1 MKTFLQSI
9 DFSFI
14 FHHEGPGCGGELYN
28 YGGSFSSPGYP
39 NTEQNSS
46 DCTWTVSVPMNLYVA
61 INFNG
66 KIDLRSNHIQ
76 ILIDLIIFLGSFL

>member
-1 MKTFLQSI
+1 MPGYLN
-9 DFSFI
+9 DSFI
-14 FHHEGPGCGGELYN
+14 LGPGCGGELYN

-66 KIDLRSNHIQ
+66 KIVQNLVRVTIFERFSWDL
-76 ILIDLIIFLGSFL
+76 